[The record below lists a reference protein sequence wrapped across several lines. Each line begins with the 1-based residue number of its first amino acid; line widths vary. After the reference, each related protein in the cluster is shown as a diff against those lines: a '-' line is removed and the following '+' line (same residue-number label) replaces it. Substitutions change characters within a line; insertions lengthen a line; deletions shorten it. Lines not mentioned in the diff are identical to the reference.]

1 MDVFKVK
8 CLYFEVVF
16 FNEHDMIYFWVLF
29 RSPGVA
35 DLAFRTPLKFGK
47 LVYTVPIATIAGLLG
62 RNVINY
68 DHITCNTE
76 LMVLATHRGQF
87 RV

>member
-35 DLAFRTPLKFGK
+35 DLAFIAK
-47 LVYTVPIATIAGLLG
+47 LIYTVPIATIAVLVG
-62 RNVINY
+62 RHIINHY
-68 DHITCNTE
+68 HITRNAY
-76 LMVLATHRGQF
+76 LMVLATHRG
-87 RV
+87 